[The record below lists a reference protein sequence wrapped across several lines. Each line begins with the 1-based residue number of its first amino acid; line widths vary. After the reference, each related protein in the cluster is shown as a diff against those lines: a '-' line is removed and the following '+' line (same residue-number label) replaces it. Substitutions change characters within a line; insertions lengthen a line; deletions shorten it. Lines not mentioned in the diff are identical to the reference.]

1 MQDLTLHDISKITG
15 RHIETLR
22 RLARVGA
29 LPGVYRIGGRWMVR
43 VEALD
48 QIRGKRVE
56 EVRS

>member
-1 MQDLTLHDISKITG
+1 MQDLTLHDLSKITR

-29 LPGVYRIGGRWMVR
+29 LPGAYRIGGRWMIR
-43 VEALD
+43 AESLD